1 MSTSESSPWFDHR
14 PDAAR
19 LKNQN
24 PYKGGDE
31 GAHPAAEADNN
42 SRFETTDIQNGTAGR
57 ATCQESMAV
66 TQACSSGENYDCKV
80 NGGAWNNVTGCHR
93 LSYLL
98 TTPTIERYSSGSG
111 LDDFITTCPTGDR
124 ANGDYVVTSLC
135 TSGKNK
141 DCLVDETKMKA
152 RTRVSCTKTVP
163 DPWDVTP
170 RWGKDILNGRPA
182 GTGFTR
188 VSVWRSGPVNDDSN
202 KEPGIASC
210 PVGYVATGVC
220 SAGKNAYDCRDKNM
234 LPPETH
240 HFVRLQ
246 CAKPRPRQDAFVTHM
261 AAPSS
266 ATWVEE

>member
-1 MSTSESSPWFDHR
+1 MWFDHR
-14 PDAAR
+14 PDLAR
-19 LKNQN
+19 TKNEDASR
-24 PYKGGDE
+24 GGDQ
-31 GAHPAAEADNN
+31 GAHSRTHDPNN
-42 SRFETTDIQNGTAGR
+42 DRIGRFETTTIDTNNGIAGR
-57 ATCQESMAV
+57 ADCKSGMAV
-66 TQACSSGENYDCKV
+66 TQACSSGEDYDCKV
-80 NGGAWNNVTGCHR
+80 NGGAYNNVTGCHP

-98 TTPTIERYSSGSG
+98 TTSTTERYSSGDG
-111 LDDFITTCPTGDR
+111 LNDFITTCPTEGG
-124 ANGDYVVTSLC
+124 ANSGYVVTSLC

-141 DCLVDETKMKA
+141 DCLVDGENSKA
-152 RTRVSCTKTVP
+152 RTRVECTKTVP

-170 RWGKDILNGRPA
+170 RWGKDILNGKPA
-182 GTGFTR
+182 NNSHTL